1 MSSEL
6 SWLGEGADEYQSKER
21 RRKDSV
27 RVNRAYN
34 EALRAQ
40 EEQDLPFSRC

>member
-1 MSSEL
+1 MSSGL

-21 RRKDSV
+21 RRKEAV
-27 RVNRAYN
+27 RANRACN
-34 EALRAQ
+34 EALWAQ